1 MIRTLVSCAALA
13 ATLPAAAQL
22 EVKTQ
27 TVGPTPA
34 ASTAAAAP
42 VPSPAPC
49 PGMGGL
55 EVGQTR
61 AFSFARMARLE
72 PDKANVSKDL
82 KVVHRPQGRPWT
94 ITVTYESESAD
105 AKVTGIY
112 YLIDPPSGIG
122 DALNER
128 YGKGTALATDPT
140 VSYWDIGS
148 CGVRIRY
155 RARIGERQ
163 RAIEEMWVEPIPQKQ
178 ASQPQKKKN

>member
-1 MIRTLVSCAALA
+1 MMRTLFACAALA
-13 ATLPAAAQL
+13 VTLPAAAQI
-22 EVKTQ
+22 EVKAQ
-27 TVGPTPA
+27 TVGPTPPASQAPA
-34 ASTAAAAP
+34 A
-42 VPSPAPC
+42 PSPAPC

-72 PDKANVSKDL
+72 PDKANVTKDL
-82 KVVHRPQGRPWT
+82 KVVHRPQSRPWT

-105 AKVTGIY
+105 AKVTGLY

-122 DALNER
+122 DALSER
-128 YGKGTALATDPT
+128 YGKGVTLATDPS

-155 RARIGERQ
+155 RARMNERQ
-163 RAIEEMWVEPIPQKQ
+163 RAIEEMWVEPIPAKQ
-178 ASQPQKKKN
+178 ANQNQQKRKG